1 MLLYII
7 RHGEPGPDGALTS
20 RGQLQA
26 EAVGKRLATAGIN
39 RIFTSPILR
48 AQQTALPAC
57 RLLNIDAGIEEWTHE
72 IGDERLTSY
81 PDGVMKSVSFV
92 QNTHFR
98 ENGNMNLGYDRAF
111 EAPGIA
117 QSQMKEA
124 IEYITRHGNEF
135 LERLGYREENGVYRI
150 IAPNEDR
157 VALFCHSAF
166 TRAWVS
172 VLLHIP
178 LNIMW
183 AGFNYTHSGVT
194 VLEFRNNSDG
204 FTAPNCLCYSDMSHL
219 LAEGLDMNYDG
230 ELPI

>member
-7 RHGEPGPDGALTS
+7 RHGEPGPDGALTP

-26 EAVGKRLATAGIN
+26 EAVAKRLAKSGID

-48 AQQTALPAC
+48 ARQTAEPLC
-57 RLLNIDAGIEEWTHE
+57 RLLNLEAGLEEWTHE
-72 IGDERLTSY
+72 IGDERLTPY
-81 PDGVMKSVSFV
+81 PDGVTKSVSFV
-92 QNTHFR
+92 QNTHFLAD
-98 ENGNMNLGYDRAF
+98 GNRDLGYNSAF
-111 EAPGIA
+111 NAPGLA
-117 QSQMKEA
+117 QSRMREA
-124 IEYITRHGNEF
+124 IDYITRNGNEF
-135 LERLGYREENGVYRI
+135 LARLGYLEENGIYRI
-150 IAPNEDR
+150 ANPNEER

-183 AGFNYTHSGVT
+183 AGFQYTHSGVT

-230 ELPI
+230 EIPV